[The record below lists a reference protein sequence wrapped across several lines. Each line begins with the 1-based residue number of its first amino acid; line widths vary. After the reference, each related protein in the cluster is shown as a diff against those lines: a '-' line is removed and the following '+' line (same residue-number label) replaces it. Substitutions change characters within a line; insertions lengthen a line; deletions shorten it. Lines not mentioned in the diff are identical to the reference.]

1 MKNQDKY
8 SLDDLLLSRSYADLT
23 TEERQFVA
31 RCETSPASYEQ
42 QRKSA
47 LLMQEV
53 FSNEKDEAPKR
64 IKKDVM
70 AAFDTHHRP
79 AKKTVLL
86 WKSDRNWYN
95 QPLFRIGL
103 AAALLGVLWLV
114 NGPETSDVKKELLTE
129 NAKPKENE
137 QKSPPTQDDSVQTQI
152 SSNQVDREISADPQ
166 QTAFPEKPKNTM
178 QYAEAKAAMP
188 PENEIMELE
197 VAEMAESD
205 DASADAGF
213 SSFDSAV
220 HAPVYAD
227 EVQMSARSQANDEQL
242 EQAEKSIYFLLEKRK
257 IGSNTP
263 VVSFKLS
270 DRADW
275 KKDHYTAY

>member
-23 TEERQFVA
+23 AEERQFVA
-31 RCETSPASYEQ
+31 RCETSPESYDQ

-47 LLMQEV
+47 LLMQDV
-53 FSNEKDEAPKR
+53 FSNEKDDAPKR

-103 AAALLGVLWLV
+103 AAALLGVIWLV
-114 NGPETSDVKKELLTE
+114 NAPETSDVQKELLTE
-129 NAKPKENE
+129 NAKPKEIE
-137 QKSPPTQDDSVQTQI
+137 KAAPVSQDDSLQTQI
-152 SSNQVDREISADPQ
+152 SSNQVATEISADSQ
-166 QTAFPEKPKNTM
+166 QIVIPEKPKNTM
-178 QYAEAKAAMP
+178 QFAEAKPAMV
-188 PENEIMELE
+188 PENEIPELE

-205 DASADAGF
+205 HASADAGV
-213 SSFDSAV
+213 SSFDTAA
-220 HAPVYAD
+220 HAPAYAD
-227 EVQMSARSQANDEQL
+227 EVQMSARSQANEVL
-242 EQAEKSIYFLLEKRK
+242 PEQAEKSTLSTLEKRK
-257 IGSNTP
+257 IETNTP

-275 KKDHYTAY
+275 IKDHYTAY